1 MCRVAVVG
9 AGVAGL
15 LAALNLD
22 CEVDVFEAARP
33 GLRGRRCTG
42 VVSRATL
49 ARLPRAERFAL
60 QRYSALEV
68 AVPELELRL
77 SLRSRTPFAC
87 KLDRSA
93 HELEL
98 AGMVE
103 GRGHRLLQRAPVRAV
118 KPGAGGVDLLLPA
131 GWRRYDAVVLAEG
144 YPPTLSRALGLA
156 PETEAR
162 VGVQALARV
171 GGALDTEAL
180 YVAYSPGTLKGFAW
194 VVPLSGGRALVGGA
208 APRGLDALGGAVKLC
223 SRLFKLRIEVAS
235 KPFGGYV
242 LRGYP
247 RSLARGRVFAL
258 GDAVATV
265 KSLSGGGLYAVSAL
279 AKPLAEAVEAVA
291 EGGRPSGG
299 SLAEIGRVLRVLRRG
314 YLLAEALDRAIASS
328 PRLGLKLEA
337 EVGDIDYDDHLAAVL
352 QILKGLRS
360 FKRREGCKN

>member
-77 SLRSRTPFAC
+77 SLRSRTPFAY

-98 AGMVE
+98 ARMVE
-103 GRGHRLLQRAPVRAV
+103 GKGHRLLQRSPVRAV
-118 KPGAGGVDLLLPA
+118 KPRAGGVDLLLPA

-156 PETEAR
+156 PETETR

-171 GGALDTEAL
+171 GGALDPEAL
-180 YVAYSPGTLKGFAW
+180 YVAYSPRILKGFAW
-194 VVPLSGGRALVGGA
+194 VVPLGGRALVGGA
-208 APRGLDALGGAVKLC
+208 APRGLDALGGTVKLC
-223 SRLFKLRIEVAS
+223 SRLFKLRIEVVS
-235 KPFGGYV
+235 EPFGGYV

-265 KSLSGGGLYAVSAL
+265 KSLSGGGLYAVSVL
-279 AKPLAEAVEAVA
+279 AKPLAEVLEAVA
-291 EGGRPSGG
+291 EGSKPSSG

-328 PRLGLKLEA
+328 PRIRLKVEA
-337 EVGDIDYDDHLAAVL
+337 EVKELEYDDHAAALL
-352 QILKGLRS
+352 QAISGVKGVKLGS
-360 FKRREGCKN
+360 EL

>member
-1 MCRVAVVG
+1 M
-9 AGVAGL
+9 AGL

-87 KLDRSA
+87 KLDRSS

-171 GGALDTEAL
+171 GGALDPEAL
-180 YVAYSPGTLKGFAW
+180 YVAYSPRTLKGFAW
-194 VVPLSGGRALVGGA
+194 VVPLGGGRALVGGA

-223 SRLFKLRIEVAS
+223 SMLFKLRIEVAS

-258 GDAVATV
+258 GDAAATV

-279 AKPLAEAVEAVA
+279 AKPLAGAMKAVA
-291 EGGRPSGG
+291 EGSRPS
-299 SLAEIGRVLRVLRRG
+299 SENLAEIGRVLRVLRRG